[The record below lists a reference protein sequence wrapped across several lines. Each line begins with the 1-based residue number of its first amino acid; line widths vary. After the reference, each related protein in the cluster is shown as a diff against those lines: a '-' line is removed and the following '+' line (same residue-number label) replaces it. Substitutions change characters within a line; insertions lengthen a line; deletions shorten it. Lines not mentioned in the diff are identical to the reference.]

1 MGFRPFFWPFNSND
15 SREKLPSFK
24 IQVDG
29 KELHNLFFQAFGISI
44 VKFPG
49 KLVDFGCRVFV
60 KPIFPVIHAEFP
72 MNKRKKKWQF
82 KMDHESKQHSNLIS
96 SLD

>member
-1 MGFRPFFWPFNSND
+1 MIP
-15 SREKLPSFK
+15 EKNGPIFK

-29 KELHNLFFQAFGISI
+29 KELRNLFFQAFGISI

-72 MNKRKKKWQF
+72 MNKRKKKCSSRWTKNQ
-82 KMDHESKQHSNLIS
+82 SNTRI
-96 SLD
+96 